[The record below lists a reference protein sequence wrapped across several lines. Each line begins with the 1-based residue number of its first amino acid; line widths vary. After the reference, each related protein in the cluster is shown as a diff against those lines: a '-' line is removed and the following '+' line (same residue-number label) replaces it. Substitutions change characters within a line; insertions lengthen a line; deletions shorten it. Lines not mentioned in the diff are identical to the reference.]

1 MTGPLYL
8 FSVPEGAG
16 PMECQALELVTAL
29 GPMSSP
35 VAAAYG
41 QALLVAGR
49 NLDRAESTRDTSKVD
64 KALDRWLSLLGKLA
78 PVTAVEGGGSGDGAT
93 EFDRYAAAVQS
104 SSDSRAELGHPEDPG
119 PVD

>member
-1 MTGPLYL
+1 
-8 FSVPEGAG
+8 
-16 PMECQALELVTAL
+16 MEHQALELLTAL
-29 GPMSSP
+29 APVTLSSP

-49 NLDRAESTRDTSKVD
+49 NLDRAESTRDPAKVD
-64 KALDRWLSLLGKLA
+64 RALDRWLSLLARMA
-78 PVTAVEGGGSGDGAT
+78 PAAAVEGGGGDGAT

-104 SSDSRAELGHPEDPG
+104 SSDSGAQLGHPPVPG